1 VLRREL
7 TPSSPVRVLEVGAG
21 VGTMIARLVDWN
33 VLCRADYTLLD
44 IDRDSLAA
52 ASQWLSTW
60 ATSTGR
66 NVRQLQ
72 DALQITGGSPAVD
85 ISIRSVCA
93 EFREF
98 LDRGPAG
105 ESVDLL
111 IANAFLD
118 IVDVPATLPP
128 LFGLLVPMGST
139 GSRPTSTARRSSYPK
154 TPPTPHSSGC
164 TTAAW
169 TSAFARVGV
178 QGTVGRAGIYSN
190 TCLPRVRG
198 SSDPEAPIGWCTPL
212 MASIRRE

>member
-1 VLRREL
+1 
-7 TPSSPVRVLEVGAG
+7 
-21 VGTMIARLVDWN
+21 MIARLVDWD
-33 VLCRADYTLLD
+33 VLCCADYTLLD
-44 IDRDSLAA
+44 IDRDSLAE

-105 ESVDLL
+105 QSVDLL

-128 LFGLLVPMGST
+128 LFRLLVPNGLYWFST
-139 GSRPTSTARRSSYPK
+139 NFDGETIFLPEHPSDAVYAGYPRPNRSLSPDTCHQRRA
-154 TPPTPHSSGC
+154 PPNRS
-164 TTAAW
+164 
-169 TSAFARVGV
+169 FR
-178 QGTVGRAGIYSN
+178 I
-190 TCLPRVRG
+190 RG
-198 SSDPEAPIGWCTPL
+198 SSHPRQPSVGIDAGPSDCPLHADPSERARPCCGGTT
-212 MASIRRE
+212 R

>member
-1 VLRREL
+1 
-7 TPSSPVRVLEVGAG
+7 
-21 VGTMIARLVDWN
+21 MIARLVDWN

-52 ASQWLSTW
+52 ASQWLLTW

-66 NVRQLQ
+66 SVRQLK
-72 DALQITGGSPAVD
+72 DALQITSGSPAVD

-93 EFREF
+93 EFWEF

-128 LFGLLVPMGST
+128 LFGLLAPNGLYWFST
-139 GSRPTSTARRSSYPK
+139 NFDGETIFLPEHPSDAVYAGYPRPNRSLSPD
-154 TPPTPHSSGC
+154 T
-164 TTAAW
+164 
-169 TSAFARVGV
+169 
-178 QGTVGRAGIYSN
+178 
-190 TCLPRVRG
+190 
-198 SSDPEAPIGWCTPL
+198 
-212 MASIRRE
+212 

>member
-1 VLRREL
+1 
-7 TPSSPVRVLEVGAG
+7 
-21 VGTMIARLVDWN
+21 IDW
-33 VLCRADYTLLD
+33 
-44 IDRDSLAA
+44 DSLAA

-60 ATSTGR
+60 ATSTDR

-111 IANAFLD
+111 IANPFLHMSTSRGRCRLSSD
-118 IVDVPATLPP
+118 YWCR
-128 LFGLLVPMGST
+128 MGST

-198 SSDPEAPIGWCTPL
+198 SSDP
-212 MASIRRE
+212 